1 MSCVRR
7 GLRAPILRIALG
19 GLALLLAVPLAAEPP
34 GERSGSAETTDPAR
48 GGTSCRDRDPH
59 RNLYFGDLHVH
70 TARSHETWIRG
81 VRRHEAGAYRFARGE
96 RVPIPPYDDAG
107 EPDRWLQ
114 LDRPLDFAAVTD
126 HAESLAEVAACTT
139 PGSGAYDGLLC
150 RIYRRKWFLSEA
162 LIAFPTGMPWP
173 RRTGLICGEGRAD
186 CPALTRAIWSEIA
199 RAADAATD
207 DSPACRFA
215 AFPAYEYT
223 AMPYGS
229 NLHRNVIFRDGRV
242 PAAPVS
248 YMEEPELPGLWRALT
263 EECREGV
270 SGCDVLAIP
279 HNPNQSNGR
288 KFPPGGRWGHDAAPG
303 PERARLRAAAEP
315 LAEIFQHKGDS
326 ECSLRGG
333 EGAASDP
340 LCRFEKSRPDADTCG
355 PGETGVAGAV
365 RWGCVS
371 RRDFLRAA
379 LLEGLEA
386 ERRIGVN
393 PYKLGFVAGTDS
405 HNATP
410 GAASEAGYVGHW
422 GIKDDEPGERLGGG
436 SGRHRAIRNTP
447 GGLTAA
453 WAVENSRAALFEAFR
468 RREVYATSGPRIEV
482 RLFGSFGYAG
492 DLCETPD
499 ATARAYRR
507 GVPMGG
513 DLGGDLASRSTGGS
527 GGPPRLFVRARRDGL
542 ADGRPGT
549 PLERIQIVKGW
560 VDADG
565 RASTRVFD
573 VAGRPVDPAEA
584 VDPATCAPKD
594 GAGAR
599 TLCTVWEDPGFDPA
613 HHAYYYARVLEVP
626 TCRWSHRQCL
636 ALPEAERPE
645 GCSAPEIP
653 RTIQER
659 AWTSPIWY
667 RPPHQAVAETAEER
681 SDEAAW

>member
-1 MSCVRR
+1 MRSPRRRCV
-7 GLRAPILRIALG
+7 APLLLIALG
-19 GLALLLAVPLAAEPP
+19 RLGLP
-34 GERSGSAETTDPAR
+34 GELPAEAAGERAGSKEPTYPASGETA
-48 GGTSCRDRDPH
+48 CRDRDPH

-70 TARSHETWIRG
+70 TGRSHETWIRG

-96 RVPIPPYDDAG
+96 RVPIPPYDDGG
-107 EPDRWLQ
+107 EPTRWLQ

-126 HAESLAEVAACTT
+126 HAEALPEVAACTT
-139 PGSGAYDGLLC
+139 PGSGAYDGMLC

-162 LIAFPTGMPWP
+162 VIAFPTGMPWP

-186 CPALTRAIWSEIA
+186 CPALARKIWSEIA
-199 RAADAATD
+199 RAADEATD

-229 NLHRNVIFRDGRV
+229 NLHRNVIFRNGRV
-242 PAAPVS
+242 PPAPVS
-248 YMEEPELPGLWRALT
+248 YMEEPELPGLWRSLA
-263 EECREGV
+263 EGCREGV
-270 SGCDVLAIP
+270 PGCDTLAIP

-288 KFPPGGRWGHDAAPG
+288 KFPPGARWGEDADHG
-303 PERARLRAAAEP
+303 PERAGLRAAVEP

-326 ECSLRGG
+326 ECSLRGAEG
-333 EGAASDP
+333 EASDP
-340 LCRFEKSRPDADTCG
+340 LCAFEKSRPEADTCG

-371 RRDFLRAA
+371 RRDFLRTA

-410 GAASEAGYVGHW
+410 GATSEADYVGHW
-422 GIKDDEPGERLGGG
+422 GIKDDEPGERLGAGD
-436 SGRHRAIRNTP
+436 GRHRAIRNTP

-482 RLFGSFGYAG
+482 RLFGSFEYPK
-492 DLCETPD
+492 DLCGAPD
-499 ATARAYRR
+499 AIAQAYRQ
-507 GVPMGG
+507 GTPMGG
-513 DLGGDLASRSTGGS
+513 DLPSWSGNGS
-527 GGPPRLFVRARRDGL
+527 GRAPRLFVRARRDGL
-542 ADGRPGT
+542 AEGRPGT
-549 PLERIQIVKGW
+549 SLERVQIVKGW

-565 RASTRVFD
+565 RAGTRVFD
-573 VAGRPVDPAEA
+573 VAGHPVEPGEA
-584 VDPATCAPKD
+584 VDSATCRPKD
-594 GAGAR
+594 GAGAQ
-599 TLCTVWEDPGFDPA
+599 TLCTVWEDPHFDPT

-653 RTIQER
+653 PTIRER

-667 RPPHQAVAETAEER
+667 GPLHQAVAKGTEER